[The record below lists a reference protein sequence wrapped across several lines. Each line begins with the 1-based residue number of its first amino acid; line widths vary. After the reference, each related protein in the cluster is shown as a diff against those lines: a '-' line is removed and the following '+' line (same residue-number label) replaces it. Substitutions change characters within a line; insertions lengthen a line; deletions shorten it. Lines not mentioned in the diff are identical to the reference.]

1 MSKQVEEQIVELRK
15 RVDEID
21 QQIVELLN
29 QRAEIVLKIRRLK
42 SENQL
47 PLYDPEREEEIFEKV
62 TSVNAGPLYDD
73 SLREIYER
81 ILQCMKSFD

>member
-1 MSKQVEEQIVELRK
+1 MSKQVEEQIIELRK
-15 RVDEID
+15 SVDEID
-21 QQIVELLN
+21 QQIVGLLN

-42 SENQL
+42 SENKL

-62 TSVNAGPLYDD
+62 TSVNSGPLYDD

-81 ILQCMKSFD
+81 ILHCMKSFD

>member
-21 QQIVELLN
+21 QQIVKLLN